1 MRAAPFSFFRL
12 FALSTAL
19 FFAMPPAALAG
30 DVAPIISDRA
40 RFHPALAKNGMVA
53 SQEARATRIGV
64 DVLAAGGNAVDAA
77 VAVGFALAVTLPR
90 AGNLGGGGFM
100 LVHLAERNETIAID
114 YRETAPAAITRDTF
128 LGSDGEADP
137 RKSRDSGLSVGVPG
151 TVAGL
156 ALAHEKYGSGKFT
169 LAQLIAPAIAA
180 ARNGVEVT
188 EDLADSLPRA
198 RTRLTRWPSTRAI
211 FANSD
216 GGVLERGQTLLQAD
230 LAATLDAIARDGP
243 RAFYEGDIAERI
255 AASVRNAGGVMTR
268 EDLARYRPVERKPVR
283 GVYRGYTIASMP
295 PPSSGGVHL
304 IQLLNILGGTPLRDL
319 GEGSAAALHMM
330 IEAMKLAYADRAEF
344 LGDPDFVRVPLAGL
358 LSKRY
363 AAGLRAQIDPAR
375 ARPSREIRAGT
386 PAAHEGDNTTHF
398 SVVDRHS
405 NAVANTYTL
414 NFSYGLGLVAAD
426 TGVLLNNELDDF
438 AAKPGAPN
446 AFGLVGGDANAP
458 APRKRPLSS
467 MSPTIV
473 LRDGRVVLVT
483 GSPGGSRI
491 ISTVLQVAL
500 NALEHG
506 MNIAEAVAAPRIHH
520 QWLPDEVF
528 AEPGFSP
535 DTLRLLRELGHTVR
549 VGDASG
555 SANSILV
562 TPEMLTGAADPRQRG
577 TLAAGH

>member
-1 MRAAPFSFFRL
+1 MWRACF
-12 FALSTAL
+12 
-19 FFAMPPAALAG
+19 AALAVCASLLAIG
-30 DVAPIISDRA
+30 PAAARDIAPIVSDQA
-40 RFHPALAKNGMVA
+40 RFQPALARHGMVA

-100 LVHLAERNETIAID
+100 LVHLAERNETIAVD
-114 YRETAPAAITRDTF
+114 YRETAPAAITRDSF
-128 LGSDGEADP
+128 LGPNGEADP
-137 RKSRDSGLSVGVPG
+137 RKSRDSGLAVGVPG

-156 ALAHEKYGSGKFT
+156 ALALERYGSGRFT
-169 LAQLIAPAIAA
+169 LTQLIAPAIAA
-180 ARNGVEVT
+180 ARNGVEIT
-188 EDLADSLPRA
+188 DDLADSLPRA
-198 RTRLTRWPSTRAI
+198 QRRLTRWPSTRAI
-211 FANSD
+211 FANAD
-216 GGVLERGQTLLQAD
+216 GGVLDRGQTLVQAD
-230 LAATLDAIARDGP
+230 LAATLDAIARDGS
-243 RAFYEGDIAERI
+243 RAFYTGRIAEKI
-255 AASVRNAGGVMTR
+255 VASVGAAGGVMTTD
-268 EDLARYRPVERKPVR
+268 DLANYRPIVRKPVR
-283 GVYRGYTIASMP
+283 GAYHGYTVASMP

-304 IQLLNILGGTPLRDL
+304 IQLLNILEGVPLRAM
-319 GEGSAAALHMM
+319 GEGSAAALHAM

-344 LGDPDFVRVPLAGL
+344 LGDPDFVAVPVAGL

-363 AAGLRAQIDPAR
+363 AATLRAQIDPER
-375 ARPSREIRAGT
+375 ARPSREIRAGN

-398 SVVDRHS
+398 SVVDRFG

-414 NFSYGLGLVAAD
+414 NFSYGLGLVAEE

-438 AAKPGAPN
+438 AAKPGVPN
-446 AFGLVGGDANAP
+446 AFGLVGGEANAP
-458 APRKRPLSS
+458 APGKRPLSS

-473 LRDGRVVLVT
+473 LRDDKVVLVT

-491 ISTVLQVAL
+491 ISTVLQVIL

-520 QWLPDEVF
+520 QWLPDEAA
-528 AEPGFSP
+528 AERGFSP
-535 DTLRLLRELGHTVR
+535 DTLRLLRERGHELR
-549 VGDASG
+549 VGNASG

-562 TPEMLTGAADPRQRG
+562 TPDFLTGAADPRQRG